1 LSRRFDPITV
11 LFLAFLI
18 WSSVRSG
25 QFSDPREWL
34 MRELMMLPGIVIGL
48 AFHEFGHAFVSDK
61 LGDPTPRM
69 QGRVTINPLAHID
82 LIGFV
87 SLLFLGFGWGRPVE
101 IDPRYY
107 KHRRRDELLVSL
119 AGVVMNLIMAVI
131 FGLILRAYAAA
142 VGYDTY
148 SGMHLYIYTILYLV
162 VYINLVLMVFNIL
175 PIPPLDGF
183 NIITDIFD
191 LRRYRWWYKLY
202 ENGFI
207 ILILLIVF
215 NYTDRILTPCVQFF
229 INIIL

>member
-1 LSRRFDPITV
+1 MSRRFDPITV